1 MYTEVRFY
9 LANSLTPDVV
19 TTAKY
24 VVYGHEC
31 AAGLYIGY
39 TVDPARRW
47 QEHVRS
53 ASEKTDRNYNNNFK
67 SAIRRSPEGFKHFIL
82 AVAST
87 EKAAQLREA
96 AAIQFYKPKLNTREP
111 SASCEYSYPFRALS
125 SSIVSSCVMKPK
137 NKKTELNVKSDS
149 DRVTVEA
156 IVFTEGDKKR
166 LKTLKAAPFERVM
179 NISCHKASLDE
190 FPNGTVVKLK
200 VAPCWWHKT
209 RNIFKSCSNCLNQS
223 GKVNEVLD
231 ISMHVGSYAFLK
243 KAVFSNNPYT

>member
-9 LANSLTPDVV
+9 LANSLTLDVV
-19 TTAKY
+19 TNAKY

-31 AAGLYIGY
+31 PAGLYIGF
-39 TVDPARRW
+39 TADPARRW

-67 SAIRRSPEGFKHFIL
+67 SAIRRYLEGFKHFIL

-111 SASCEYSYPFRALS
+111 SASREYSYPFSALS

-137 NKKTELNVKSDS
+137 TKKTELNVKSDS
-149 DRVTVEA
+149 DRVTVEV

-190 FPNGTVVKLK
+190 FPDGTVVKLK
-200 VAPCWWHKT
+200 VAPAGGPKRGTYLKAAHT
-209 RNIFKSCSNCLNQS
+209 AS
-223 GKVNEVLD
+223 
-231 ISMHVGSYAFLK
+231 ISRVS
-243 KAVFSNNPYT
+243 